1 MTVARRE
8 CKPETDHGTSPL
20 NRFTEPPSR
29 GAAENPMVQTRHDV
43 TLAQTLNVSVRFWRQ
58 CKVVFLRTLFCEF
71 PVSYR
76 LFF

>member
-1 MTVARRE
+1 
-8 CKPETDHGTSPL
+8 
-20 NRFTEPPSR
+20 
-29 GAAENPMVQTRHDV
+29 MVQTRHDV

-58 CKVVFLRTLFCEF
+58 RKVVFLRTLFCEF